1 MGSETAAWLKHTSV
15 CGTID
20 DTSWYVCYDDKV
32 HRLRLTMRGTWSRDD
47 MDIYF
52 RTKGEAFAA
61 LHVAPCPLEDP
72 YARIAE
78 LESIVKNFDAFMA
91 ALAAIGPHAGKP
103 DSHIEALLDK
113 VKRVTELESTERELR
128 EAVNVLATDLRS
140 YIEDQAVGDWRQN
153 ISEEVLDNPIASAAV
168 MEAAK

>member
-113 VKRVTELESTERELR
+113 VKLVNELEAALK
-128 EAVNVLATDLRS
+128 VLASEVVGNAKDR
-140 YIEDQAVGDWRQN
+140 AVGKHWDAEINDAVWA
-153 ISEEVLDNPIASAAV
+153 NPIASAAV
-168 MEAAK
+168 REAGR

>member
-1 MGSETAAWLKHTSV
+1 MGSETAAWLKYTSV

-72 YARIAE
+72 YARIAA
-78 LESIVKNFDAFMA
+78 LEA
-91 ALAAIGPHAGKP
+91 
-103 DSHIEALLDK
+103 
-113 VKRVTELESTERELR
+113 TERELR
-128 EAVNVLATDLRS
+128 EAVKVMAVASMGAEDAKWRMRECQKSIAGACGQTVQECFAAMRYHNVPSSIFDRFDEAM
-140 YIEDQAVGDWRQN
+140 QAAMA
-153 ISEEVLDNPIASAAV
+153 NPIASAAV
-168 MEAAK
+168 REAAN